1 MSKKT
6 GIGNWI
12 IFTDRFWT
20 KPKVHRIAA
29 ILGQKVDLLP
39 GFLGNVSVQDL
50 MRHVTCS
57 ALSRVFAIVNEH
69 AEEVADN
76 SLDAVLSG
84 IATDNYLD
92 AVADMPGIQAAMES
106 VGWVVRDRESE
117 TLLFPNYLKFNRLS
131 KGSKRKGRPGNPRS
145 AQAQRTRD
153 SRARKQGAARTLPPP
168 PPSNPISEPPSSPY
182 TAQVPGIPEP
192 PNTEVVPDR
201 GQALEAL
208 MKRIDGLRPKTW
220 GAVKHWNHSDREA
233 LLNARAALEAVDD
246 LQWQKWGHFF
256 AWCAKNAARFPDETR
271 VTANRASFLDGLSA
285 YAERAEQVWK
295 QDPPPKRRPSAP
307 LTPTTEVD
315 SADTRTAE
323 ERLRDW
329 NDLKRGAA

>member
-20 KPKVHRIAA
+20 KPKVHRIAS

-69 AEEVADN
+69 AEEVGEVC
-76 SLDAVLSG
+76 LDAILHG

-92 AVADMPGIQAAMES
+92 AVADMPGIQAAMEA
-106 VGWVVRDRESE
+106 VGWVVRDPETE

-145 AQAQRTRD
+145 AQAQRTRE
-153 SRARKQGAARTLPPP
+153 SRARKQSPPP
-168 PPSNPISEPPSSPY
+168 LQTPPIKPSEPPSSPY
-182 TAQVPGIPEP
+182 ATQVPAISEP

-201 GQALEAL
+201 AQALEAL

-220 GAVKHWNHSDREA
+220 GAIKHWNHSDREA

>member
-69 AEEVADN
+69 AEEVAADGM
-76 SLDAVLSG
+76 DAILYG

-92 AVADMPGIQAAMES
+92 AVADMPGIQAAMEA
-106 VGWVVRDRESE
+106 VGWVVRDPKTE
-117 TLLFPNYLKFNRLS
+117 TLLFPDYLKFNRLS

-145 AQAQRTRD
+145 AQAQRTRE
-153 SRARKQGAARTLPPP
+153 SRARKQSPTPPP
-168 PPSNPISEPPSSPY
+168 QTPPIKSSEPPSSPY
-182 TAQVPGIPEP
+182 ATQVPAIPEP

-201 GQALEAL
+201 AQALEAL
-208 MKRIDGLRPKTW
+208 MKRIDGLRPRTW

-233 LLNARAALEAVDD
+233 LLNARAALEAVDEI
-246 LQWQKWGHFF
+246 QWQKWGHFF

-295 QDPPPKRRPSAP
+295 QDPPPRRRPSAP
-307 LTPTTEVD
+307 LPTTTELD
-315 SADTRTAE
+315 LADTRTAE

>member
-69 AEEVADN
+69 AEEVAADGM
-76 SLDAVLSG
+76 DAILYG

-92 AVADMPGIQAAMES
+92 AVADMPGIQAAMEA
-106 VGWVVRDRESE
+106 VGWVVRDPKSES
-117 TLLFPNYLKFNRLS
+117 LLFPDYLKFNRLS

-145 AQAQRTRD
+145 AQAQRTRE
-153 SRARKQGAARTLPPP
+153 SRARKQSPTPPP
-168 PPSNPISEPPSSPY
+168 QQAPIKASEPPGSPY
-182 TAQVPGIPEP
+182 ATQVPAIPEP
-192 PNTEVVPDR
+192 PNTEVVPER
-201 GQALEAL
+201 AQALEAL

-233 LLNARAALEAVDD
+233 LLNARAALEDVDD

-256 AWCAKNAARFPDETR
+256 AWCAKNSARFPDETR
-271 VTANRASFLDGLSA
+271 VTASRDSFLDRLSA
-285 YAERAEQVWK
+285 YTERAEQVWK
-295 QDPPPKRRPSAP
+295 QDPPPRRRPSAP
-307 LTPTTEVD
+307 VPTTTEVD
-315 SADTRTAE
+315 SADTRTAD

-329 NDLKRGAA
+329 NDLKKGAA